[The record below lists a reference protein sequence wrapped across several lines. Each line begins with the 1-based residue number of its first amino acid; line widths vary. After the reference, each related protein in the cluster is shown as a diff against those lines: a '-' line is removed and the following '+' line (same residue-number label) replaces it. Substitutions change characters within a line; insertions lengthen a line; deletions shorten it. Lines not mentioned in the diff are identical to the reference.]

1 MLLEFRKVDNS
12 SITAKIGTETFHI
25 GLLASLYPEIKADL
39 SYEDNATK
47 ASKHMGTIHY
57 HPTKGLSGATEDFI
71 SFAGKA
77 RLSLEQERFLQSS
90 ADCQCKPVDQHWA
103 AELILFHTNAAL
115 FDRGYKTSWDALPDY
130 TGPTVFDPFDL

>member
-71 SFAGKA
+71 SFAEK
-77 RLSLEQERFLQSS
+77 
-90 ADCQCKPVDQHWA
+90 
-103 AELILFHTNAAL
+103 
-115 FDRGYKTSWDALPDY
+115 PDY
-130 TGPTVFDPFDL
+130 PLSKNASCSPQPIASASPSTSTGPLN